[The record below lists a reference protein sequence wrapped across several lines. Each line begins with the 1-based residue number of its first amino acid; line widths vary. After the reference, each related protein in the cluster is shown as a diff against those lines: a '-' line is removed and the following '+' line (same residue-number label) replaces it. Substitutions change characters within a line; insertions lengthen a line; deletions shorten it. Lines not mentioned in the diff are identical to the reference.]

1 MLSTIATLVTSR
13 TARQNATQSKALLRA
28 TTSQI
33 TLIYTQGGHDANSR
47 YW

>member
-1 MLSTIATLVTSR
+1 MFSTVAAMVTALGKTLL
-13 TARQNATQSKALLRA
+13 KAK
-28 TTSQI
+28 TSQI